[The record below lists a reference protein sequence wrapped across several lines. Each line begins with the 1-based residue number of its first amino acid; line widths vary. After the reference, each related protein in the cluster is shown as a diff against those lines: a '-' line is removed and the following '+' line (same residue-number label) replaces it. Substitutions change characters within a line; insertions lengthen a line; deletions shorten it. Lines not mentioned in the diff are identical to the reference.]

1 MRLSALAGLLIVLA
15 ACQARESTAQAVTD
29 GGPRTSA
36 ELGDTALT
44 PQFALAST
52 LDGKLRAPQGLSV
65 DYYARDLSG
74 VRFMVLGPDGAV
86 YASRPGAGTVVR
98 LADTNGDGVADDVTP
113 VLTGLD
119 EPHGLAFFRNQLW
132 VANTGQ
138 LVRFALGADGRPRGS
153 ATVVTGYPGNSGHS
167 TRTVIVGPDSMLY
180 VSVGS
185 RCNICEGDVP
195 NRAVVLQVDP
205 TTGVARAYSI
215 GLRNAVGLAVNP
227 ATKAIWATTHER
239 DELGDD
245 IPPEEIDILKDG
257 ADYGWPYCWGD
268 RRNNPEYPSAKCGG
282 TVPPALAMQAHSAP
296 LDITF
301 LNRATQLRPEYR
313 GDALVAFHGSWNR
326 SEPTGAKVVRVRIKD
341 GKPVG
346 YEDFVVGWQD
356 IRGRR
361 WGRPAGLLVLADGSV
376 LISDD
381 NGGAIFRV
389 HK

>member
-1 MRLSALAGLLIVLA
+1 MSRCGLIALSIALVACQSRETTAQVAAGL
-15 ACQARESTAQAVTD
+15 
-29 GGPRTSA
+29 PRTSA
-36 ELGDTALT
+36 ELADTALT
-44 PQFALAST
+44 PQFALAPA
-52 LDGKLRAPQGLSV
+52 LGGKLRAPAGLSV
-65 DYYARDLSG
+65 DYFARDLNG
-74 VRFMVLGPDGAV
+74 VRFMALGPDGAV
-86 YASRPGAGTVVR
+86 YATLPGAGEVVR
-98 LADTNGDGVADDVTP
+98 LADSNGDGVADDVTR

-119 EPHGLAFFRNQLW
+119 QPHGLAFFRNRLW

-138 LVRFALGADGRPRGS
+138 LVWFALGADGRPHGT
-153 ATVVTGYPGNSGHS
+153 ATVVTGYPARNGHS
-167 TRTVIVGPDSMLY
+167 TRTVIAGADSMLY

-205 TTGVARAYSI
+205 TSGVARPYSI

-227 ATKAIWATTHER
+227 ETKAIWVTTHER
-239 DELGDD
+239 DNLGDD
-245 IPPEEIDILKDG
+245 VPPEEIDILRDG
-257 ADYGWPYCWGD
+257 ADYGWPYCWGN
-268 RRNNPEYPSAKCGG
+268 RWNNPEYSAAKCEQ
-282 TVPPALAMQAHSAP
+282 TVPPALMMQAHSAP
-296 LDITF
+296 LDIAF
-301 LNRATQLRPEYR
+301 LKGATQLRAEYR

-326 SEPTGAKVVRVRIKD
+326 SVPTGAKVVRVRIKD

-356 IRGRR
+356 ASGQR

-381 NGGAIFRV
+381 SGDAIYRV